1 MTNNTLQFDIINAL
15 NEFES
20 FGLDTVSGDE
30 SLESFRNHI
39 FKHFDQLRGDL
50 YKIIEPEPTPPK
62 PIPNYYD
69 LLNRINSIDGL
80 TFDIDNTSAGG
91 VFGFS
96 FEYYR
101 DENGHRESTT
111 RFDLFEFLN
120 ESLSPILDEYSTLK
134 YHG

>member
-91 VFGFS
+91 VFEVVADDELIFS
-96 FEYYR
+96 KR
-101 DENGHRESTT
+101 RAN
-111 RFDLFEFLN
+111 RFPEEAEIFAY
-120 ESLSPILDEYSTLK
+120 LDEQL
-134 YHG
+134 